1 MTLLENKVFLRAH
14 QTVHY
19 LLVDKLDLLKKMFNM
34 HPMEMEL
41 VKHLVNNKMHMLI
54 NKLPIHMEALLKV
67 NNMLVNN
74 LLSSIYYSKYDSILA
89 EQQQQQQHQGY
100 EQQGQQGNGFVQNV
114 QYQNIPQYGVSS

>member
-1 MTLLENKVFLRAH
+1 
-14 QTVHY
+14 
-19 LLVDKLDLLKKMFNM
+19 
-34 HPMEMEL
+34 
-41 VKHLVNNKMHMLI
+41 
-54 NKLPIHMEALLKV
+54 MEALLKV

-74 LLSSIYYSKYDSILA
+74 LLSSISYSKYESILA